1 MPFGGTG
8 EGAMGAL
15 VPFPTV
21 KAQQPSV
28 KLQGRP
34 ARPTAPSGT
43 AAKVIILPVVQYV
56 RPATPAAASA
66 AREPR

>member
-21 KAQQPSV
+21 QAQGGPV
-28 KLQGRP
+28 G
-34 ARPTAPSGT
+34 ARPPSDT
-43 AAKVIILPVVQYV
+43 PAKVIILPVVQYV
-56 RPATPAAASA
+56 RPPAPTAVSA
-66 AREPR
+66 AGEKR